1 MPRSKTLPEPEEW
14 KFKEPGEDLEYDTWF
29 KEQVQIGLDQ
39 LARGET
45 VSDEI
50 VREKWRLQRAEL
62 LRTPT

>member
-39 LARGET
+39 LARGG
-45 VSDEI
+45 DC
-50 VREKWRLQRAEL
+50 
-62 LRTPT
+62 LRRDRSRKMAASAR